1 MSISTTIKYDS
12 LPEFI
17 KAAID
22 KEVKAEAEKQFEIAK
37 KQAIEKIDKYKDEVV
52 AGVILHVQRQMT
64 METFGQELR
73 ITIIDKNNPN
83 ENIT

>member
-1 MSISTTIKYDS
+1 MTVSTTIKYDS
-12 LPEFI
+12 LLEFI

-37 KQAIEKIDKYKDEVV
+37 KQAMENIEKYKDEVV

-64 METFGQELR
+64 METYGQELR
-73 ITIIDKNNPN
+73 ITIINKD
-83 ENIT
+83 